1 MNSIFVTV
9 PVSVRGLSLSNSTEN
24 PWCAKTSDGAESR
37 HRARKAAADDMVL
50 KIAPRYT
57 TANMFTCIT
66 EGFARSSPMISQ
78 EGVSAHDAVVR
89 QPLLAVP
96 SIAGKFPADS
106 QEWLSH
112 TESY

>member
-37 HRARKAAADDMVL
+37 HRARKAAADEMVL

-78 EGVSAHDAVVR
+78 EGVSAHYAVVR
-89 QPLLAVP
+89 QPLLTVRRNLART
-96 SIAGKFPADS
+96 AGDS

-112 TESY
+112 IE